1 MEIIFSVIGNTL
13 VAELLGE
20 VDHHGAQSA
29 KDRIDKALDNYR
41 VQNLI
46 FDFNKV
52 TFMDSSG
59 IGMILGRYR
68 RMSSQEC
75 GMAIVGCSKS
85 IRNILNMAGVFSIID
100 YYNTKEEAIEGFNR
114 KEVS

>member
-1 MEIIFSVIGNTL
+1 MEIIFNVMGNTL
-13 VAELLGE
+13 IAELLGE
-20 VDHHGAQSA
+20 LDHHAADSVRR
-29 KDRIDKALDNYR
+29 RIDSALDNYR
-41 VQNLI
+41 AQNLV

-68 RMSSQEC
+68 KMGEK
-75 GMAIVGCSKS
+75 GNNMAIVGCSKA

-100 YYNTKEEAIEGFNR
+100 YYNTAEEAVEDFDR